1 MRRIVFKNIEEFYD
15 CVEKQMD
22 SSSASNLD
30 DQKVDQ
36 IYDDAIARMNTRC
49 AMVKNYLSKNGREK
63 SAMLPLVL
71 NSLLEENCVS
81 KITQLFDDR
90 TLDECDLAYYRLSS
104 TEHFVWACTLL
115 IMSWTLRNLKAKVEE
130 GSCYNQTHKRG
141 DKDLLCPQGSKFHLD
156 FYNECLQS
164 FENVI
169 EAAKLNPPKLVD

>member
-1 MRRIVFKNIEEFYD
+1 MNRIDFKNIGEFYD

-22 SSSASNLD
+22 SSNASNLD
-30 DQKVDQ
+30 NQKVDQ
-36 IYDDAIARMNTRC
+36 IYDGAIGRINTRRETI
-49 AMVKNYLSKNGREK
+49 KKYLSKNRHEK

-71 NSLLEENCVS
+71 SSLLEENCVS

-104 TEHFVWACTLL
+104 TEHFVWACALL
-115 IMSWTLRNLKAKVEE
+115 VMSWTLRNLKAKVKT
-130 GSCYNQTHKRG
+130 GSCYNQSHKRG
-141 DKDLLCPQGSKFHLD
+141 EKDMLCPQASKFHLD
-156 FYNECLQS
+156 FYNECLAS

>member
-15 CVEKQMD
+15 CVEIQMD

-36 IYDDAIARMNTRC
+36 IYDDAIAQINKRC
-49 AMVKNYLSKNGREK
+49 AMVNKYLSKNRREK

-115 IMSWTLRNLKAKVEE
+115 IMSWMLRKLKGKVEE

-141 DKDLLCPQGSKFHLD
+141 DKDMLCPQGSKFHLD